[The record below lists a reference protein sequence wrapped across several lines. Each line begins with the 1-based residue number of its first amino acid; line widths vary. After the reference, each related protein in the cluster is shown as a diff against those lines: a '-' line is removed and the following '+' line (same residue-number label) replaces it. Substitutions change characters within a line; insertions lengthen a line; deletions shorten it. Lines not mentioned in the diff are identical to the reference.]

1 MLWILF
7 AGKGQKF
14 TVMTILDKKKEP
26 LWTGELELKENT
38 AGFRPH
44 KIRILK
50 REGKELSDEEY
61 IQSKEFINLLKKAN
75 RIMIATGC
83 SAAQEN
89 ELKSMLSAY
98 QLKYEYVNICRF
110 CLLQKRFNFIN
121 KSSIRY
127 HKEMIC
133 PECAK
138 DELKK
143 VLKNS
148 RQNMGDSTVDFFY
161 ETLLRT
167 KDFDKTASLLSA
179 DRLDPEVTRYD
190 TIRSAGSE
198 KQFPVK
204 KLRIH
209 NRLKNLLLAKSDQ
222 LLPVQSMAVDAGL
235 LDGKNLMVVSATA
248 TGKTLIGEIAGIEN
262 ILSDKG
268 KMLYLVPLVA
278 LANQKYDQF
287 KKRYSEIGLSVSIRI
302 GAELIKTKSTS
313 DMKKSLDS
321 DIIVGTYEGV
331 DHILRL
337 GNADSLGQV
346 GTVVIDEVHMLTDS
360 DRGHRLDGLIARLR
374 YLFPETQFIY
384 LSATVAGPEY
394 FAEKLDSELVV
405 YEHRPVPIE
414 RHLVFAR
421 DDEKIRLMAQLVKDE
436 FNMKSSKGHRGQTII
451 FTNSRANCHTIA
463 ASLHAFGINS
473 AYYHAGLNL
482 AERKTIEHKFARGEI
497 SAIVTTA
504 ALAAG
509 VDFPASQVIFESMA
523 MGIEW
528 LTVSDFL
535 QMSGRAGRPDYHDR
549 GIVVLMPVPGK
560 SYSSG
565 ATGTEEEVAIALL
578 KGGLL
583 EEEFDYDEEEQL
595 EELLASV
602 SVTTSRSDLSKI
614 QKSMFG
620 DISENIMLIKLQK
633 YKFIELGKEV
643 KQTRLGQIA
652 SAYFLSV
659 SKTYMIVDSINAGI
673 SPLHIITNLDFF
685 TAASFKYAEQISKDL
700 RMNLPSRVFQGAFM
714 DIIFD
719 GENLKDVSPKYQ
731 KLLLNFAADMFVCS
745 CQESPYCG
753 CAERKFSEKI
763 ILLRT
768 KGLEPIEIIRKLE
781 DDYGITAYA
790 GDIFSYLEDAI
801 RNLEAM
807 ELIAKNMNKNDVAK
821 NAKELR
827 LKIQG

>member
-1 MLWILF
+1 MI
-7 AGKGQKF
+7 
-14 TVMTILDKKKEP
+14 ILDKNKEP

-61 IQSKEFINLLKKAN
+61 FQSKDFINLLKKAN
-75 RIMIATGC
+75 RIMVASGG
-83 SAAQEN
+83 SPDREK
-89 ELKSMLSAY
+89 ELSSLLCAY
-98 QLKYEYVNICRF
+98 QLKYENVNICRF
-110 CLLQKRFNFIN
+110 CRMAQRFNFIN
-121 KSSIRY
+121 KSSVRY
-127 HKEMIC
+127 HKEKIC
-133 PECAK
+133 PDCAK
-138 DELKK
+138 DELRK

-148 RQNMGDSTVDFFY
+148 RQNMGDTTVDFFY

-167 KDFDKTASLLSA
+167 KDFEKTVAMLSA
-179 DRLDPEVTRYD
+179 GRLDPEVTKYD
-190 TIRSAGSE
+190 TVKSVTAE
-198 KQFPVK
+198 KLTGIK
-204 KLRIH
+204 KLPIH
-209 NRLKNLLLAKSDQ
+209 KRLKNLLLSKSET
-222 LLPVQSMAVDAGL
+222 LLPVQSLAVDAGL
-235 LDGKNLMVVSATA
+235 LLGKNLLVVSATA
-248 TGKTLIGEIAGIEN
+248 TGKTLVGEIAGIEN
-262 ILSDKG
+262 ILNGKG

-287 KKRYSEIGLSVSIRI
+287 QKRYSEIDLSVSIKI

-313 DMKKSLDS
+313 AMRKTLDS
-321 DIIVGTYEGV
+321 DIIVGTYEGI

-337 GNADSLGQV
+337 GNADSLGKV
-346 GTVVIDEVHMLTDS
+346 GTVVIDEVHMLTDPE
-360 DRGHRLDGLIARLR
+360 RGHRLDGLIARLR
-374 YLFPETQFIY
+374 YTFPETQFIY
-384 LSATVAGPEY
+384 LSATVANPDY
-394 FAEKLDSELVV
+394 FAKKLDSNLVV

-414 RHLVFAR
+414 RHLIFAQEH
-421 DDEKIRLMAQLVKDE
+421 EKNRLMAQLIQDE
-436 FNMKSSKGHRGQTII
+436 YAMKSSKGHRGQTII
-451 FTNSRANCHTIA
+451 FTNSRVNCHTIA
-463 ASLHAFGINS
+463 GALQSQGIPAAF
-473 AYYHAGLNL
+473 YHAGLNL
-482 AERKTIEHKFARGEI
+482 NERKVVENKFGRGEI
-497 SAIVTTA
+497 PVVVTTA

-528 LTVSDFL
+528 LSVSDFL

-560 SYSSG
+560 SYLSG
-565 ATGTEEEVAIALL
+565 TKETEEEIAIALL

-583 EEEFDYDEEEQL
+583 EEKFDYDEEEQL

-602 SVTTSRSDLSKI
+602 SVTSSRLDLSKI
-614 QKSMFG
+614 HRSMFG
-620 DISENIMLIKLQK
+620 SFSENMMLIKLQK
-633 YKFIELGKEV
+633 FKFIELLGKEIR
-643 KQTRLGQIA
+643 QTRLGQIA

-659 SKTYMIVDSINAGI
+659 SKTYMIVDSIAANI
-673 SPLHIITNLDFF
+673 SVLHIITNLDFF
-685 TAASFKYAEQISKDL
+685 TAATFKYAEQISKDL

-719 GENLKDVSPKYQ
+719 GSNLKDVSPKYQ

-745 CQESPYCG
+745 CAESPYCG

-781 DDYGITAYA
+781 DDYGISAYA
-790 GDIFSYLEDAI
+790 GDVFSYLEDAV
-801 RNLEAM
+801 RNLEAI
-807 ELIAKNMNKNDVAK
+807 ELIAKTVKKNEIAAA
-821 NAKELR
+821 AKEMR